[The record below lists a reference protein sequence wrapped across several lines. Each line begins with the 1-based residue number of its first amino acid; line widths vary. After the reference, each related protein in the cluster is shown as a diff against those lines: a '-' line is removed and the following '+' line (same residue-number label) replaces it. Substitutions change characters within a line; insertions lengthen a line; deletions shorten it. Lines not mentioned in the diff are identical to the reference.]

1 MRVTLVTA
9 LLAAVSPNAETGDAG
24 PRAHVARSRVP
35 AGGHPANV
43 VPFTPPRGLRRPS
56 RRDGLPRWF
65 ADGGFCSTGCRPAA
79 RTGWPLRPFHR
90 QHALRAGINELRTGS
105 MHSGIDIQA
114 RDGEAVYAMQS
125 GTATVTE
132 QGFDT
137 NVQVGRFVYF
147 HVNPWVATGQYV
159 LAYSTVVGTVRS
171 PAGHVHVTDQVG
183 RTELNPL
190 RPGGRVVGPWR
201 DTARP
206 VIGLPHIRRD
216 RRVTVEVYD
225 PQSYV
230 VRTTYATPVLAPA
243 AIAWR
248 LRTRRGRRI
257 GPLHWALRGTRVYPF
272 SVRHRVYAPGARG
285 GGYLCFAFHPR
296 CTPTWRYW
304 LAGGLAPRIPRIAPG
319 RYVLTIYAWD
329 WAGNASALDVAFA
342 KGGRPVGRKVP
353 DAPASS

>member
-1 MRVTLVTA
+1 
-9 LLAAVSPNAETGDAG
+9 
-24 PRAHVARSRVP
+24 
-35 AGGHPANV
+35 
-43 VPFTPPRGLRRPS
+43 
-56 RRDGLPRWF
+56 
-65 ADGGFCSTGCRPAA
+65 
-79 RTGWPLRPFHR
+79 
-90 QHALRAGINELRTGS
+90 
-105 MHSGIDIQA
+105 
-114 RDGEAVYAMQS
+114 MQS

-159 LAYSTVVGTVRS
+159 SAYSTVVGTVRS

-272 SVRHRVYAPGARG
+272 SIRHRVYAPGARG

-304 LAGGLAPRIPRIAPG
+304 LAGGLAPRIPRIARG